1 MLRNSSLIIFFLFV
15 LGASAQNSTVDSLYL
30 EDQFYLGLTYN
41 TFGSKPSDM
50 THRNLPFGLQFGFIK
65 DMPINKNRTVSIGLG
80 LGYAVN
86 NYYSNLIATK
96 ENNVIA
102 YSFADD
108 DTDYKRSKIETHLV
122 ELPIEFRWRKSTPT
136 DYKFLRIY
144 GGVKFGYAF
153 SARSKFVSDELKES
167 FSNDDIDK
175 IRYGLQ
181 FNMGYNTW
189 NVHVYYG
196 LNSLLDGAAVN
207 GEDLSLKPIRVGFN
221 FYIL

>member
-1 MLRNSSLIIFFLFV
+1 MLRNSFLVIFFLFF
-15 LGASAQNSTVDSLYL
+15 LGMSAQNSTVDSLYL

-41 TFGSKPSDM
+41 TFGSLPSEM
-50 THRNLPFGLQFGFIK
+50 TQRNLPFGLQFGFIK
-65 DMPINKNRTVSIGLG
+65 DMPINESRTVSIGVG
-80 LGYAVN
+80 LGYALN
-86 NYYSNLIATK
+86 NYYSNLVATK
-96 ENNVIA
+96 ENNVIS

-144 GGVKFGYAF
+144 GGVKLGYAF
-153 SARSKFVSDELKES
+153 SARSKFISDDLKES
-167 FSNDDIDK
+167 FSNKDIDK

-196 LNSLLDGAAVN
+196 LNSLLDGATVN